1 LTNKQTDKQNKNQIR
16 PPSSQPISS
25 PSVSLRSPEIF
36 FFPFIKARK
45 TKLET
50 AQGKKKKNNTYL
62 QPPPTPPPPRA
73 TLFFWSKIAISPLP
87 CSPIFLCLPL
97 KHSTKRT
104 GIAKT
109 RATTHRNPK
118 SIARCCKNARRQER
132 LLLLLLLLLPDAAT
146 NASGFPE
153 GKITTKIY
161 YFTTPPS
168 PLR

>member
-1 LTNKQTDKQNKNQIR
+1 LKLHKEKKEKQHIPSTTTNT
-16 PPSSQPISS
+16 
-25 PSVSLRSPEIF
+25 
-36 FFPFIKARK
+36 
-45 TKLET
+45 T
-50 AQGKKKKNNTYL
+50 
-62 QPPPTPPPPRA
+62 TPGH
-73 TLFFWSKIAISPLP
+73 TFFWVQNSDFSTSLFLD
-87 CSPIFLCLPL
+87 FLCLPL

-118 SIARCCKNARRQER
+118 SIARCSKNARRQER
-132 LLLLLLLLLPDAAT
+132 LLLLRLLLLLLPDAAT
-146 NASGFPE
+146 NASGFPG